1 MSESDFRDRGAQDE
15 AEQSARGDDAVTGRD
30 PATVDD
36 LEGIAAADG
45 LTASPEVAEHYRE
58 MSETGADIKGEG
70 EIV

>member
-15 AEQSARGDDAVTGRD
+15 AEQSTRDEAVTGRD
-30 PATVDD
+30 AGPADD

-45 LTASPEVAEHYRE
+45 LTSSPEVAEHYRE
-58 MSETGADIKGEG
+58 MSETGADITGEG